1 MMRHT
6 TTETHKQMIDLI
18 DAIRRSPSLSPGV
31 RHRAQRLSKMI
42 DGMGTADGAICI
54 EDLHDY
60 AEGSICEHGFQP
72 ATPTRDEYPPEW
84 DVDHAVS
91 EMACDVI
98 ENHTIDDILIDVIP
112 AAVKEHIDAMVIN
125 KFSEEDDNESMA

>member
-1 MMRHT
+1 MRHT

-18 DAIRRSPSLSPGV
+18 DAIRRSPGLSPGV
-31 RHRAQRLSKMI
+31 RHRAQRLAKMI
-42 DGMGTADGAICI
+42 DGMGSADGAICI

-72 ATPTRDEYPPEW
+72 ATPTHDDYPPEW
-84 DVDHAVS
+84 DVDGEVS
-91 EMACDVI
+91 RMACDVI
-98 ENHTIDDILIDVIP
+98 EIDTIDEILIDVIP

-125 KFSEEDDNESMA
+125 KFSEEDGYESLA